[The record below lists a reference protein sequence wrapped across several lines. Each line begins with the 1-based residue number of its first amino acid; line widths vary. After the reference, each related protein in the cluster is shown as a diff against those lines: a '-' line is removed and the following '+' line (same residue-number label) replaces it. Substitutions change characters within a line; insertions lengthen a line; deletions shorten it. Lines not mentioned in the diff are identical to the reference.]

1 MSNLKS
7 SCRQHH
13 WFIAAL
19 NANKSVCCVFFCLL
33 SLFSFNSEKPK
44 LWIIIRRICAVICLR
59 QFIEFMLLI
68 WKRRKKIVFKFTFG
82 FKFGFGWWCWFHK
95 ETTRQS
101 LFSSLSTHKMAQ
113 NHFCFFV
120 VVQNFKCGSAFNW
133 HRIYMYLIA
142 AANLHCADWFGTFSL
157 YEACDNSLQ
166 QSRDTE
172 PLKSNIITY
181 I

>member
-19 NANKSVCCVFFCLL
+19 NANKSVFCVFFCLL

-113 NHFCFFV
+113 NHFLFFRCCSKF
-120 VVQNFKCGSAFNW
+120 QMRISFQLAPHICIWLPLQICTAPTDSAHLVYMRRAIIRFNKV
-133 HRIYMYLIA
+133 A
-142 AANLHCADWFGTFSL
+142 T
-157 YEACDNSLQ
+157 
-166 QSRDTE
+166 QSR
-172 PLKSNIITY
+172 
-181 I
+181 